1 MHDQENGP
9 SRISDIIEQIKYIKN
24 LAGIDV
30 IGLGTDF
37 DGINSELEIK
47 DASQM
52 SKLAQALKEEGFSE
66 EEIEKIFYKNVL
78 RVYKEVLK

>member
-1 MHDQENGP
+1 M
-9 SRISDIIEQIKYIKN
+9 IEQIKYIKK